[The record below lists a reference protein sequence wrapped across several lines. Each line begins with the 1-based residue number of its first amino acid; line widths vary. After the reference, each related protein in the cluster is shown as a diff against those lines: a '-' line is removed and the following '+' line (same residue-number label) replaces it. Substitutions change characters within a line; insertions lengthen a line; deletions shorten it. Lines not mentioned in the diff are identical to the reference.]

1 VSLSEEDVMNP
12 TIPPSTECASKT
24 LSAIRR
30 KALARFLAVSVS
42 LAAMLIVMLGCSV
55 TNKLVNKP
63 PPDPTATPSAIS
75 VHEVTQTTTLSG
87 GQTGPVIATC
97 PQGEFALS
105 GGWDIP
111 SQSARVFAAK
121 VTNNGWAV
129 SVLPLGHPAT
139 TTVTA
144 YVECLRGATG
154 TVITQ
159 RAITKTIAPTVASDQ
174 VDNASITAGSCQQN
188 EGLVGFGF
196 DFGAAAA
203 DRLELEGSVPSD
215 YLHTYLWSFLVWN
228 FDTVAHDVTFD
239 LQCLTTTGQ
248 GSTSDSQQV
257 GSILYSGG
265 SGSAVAL
272 CPAGTMVAGGGF
284 KYSRYG
290 TRASYLGNEYSLH
303 ATSTGW
309 QSSVLAVSGYGLIP
323 IYPEGIAVCMTL
335 T

>member
-1 VSLSEEDVMNP
+1 MDP
-12 TIPPSTECASKT
+12 TMSRPSGPASKT
-24 LSAIRR
+24 VSLTGR
-30 KALARFLAVSVS
+30 KTPARFLVVSAS

-55 TNKLVNKP
+55 TNTLVNKP
-63 PPDPTATPSAIS
+63 PPGPTATPPAIS
-75 VHEVTQTTTLSG
+75 MHEVAQTTTLSG
-87 GQTGPVIATC
+87 GQTGPVVATC
-97 PQGEFALS
+97 PQGELALS

-111 SQSARVFAAK
+111 SQNARVFAAK

-154 TVITQ
+154 TVMTQ

-174 VDNASITAGSCQQN
+174 VDNASVSAGSCLQN

-196 DFGAAAA
+196 DFGAAAGS
-203 DRLELEGSVPSD
+203 RLELEGSVPSD
-215 YLHTYLWSFLVWN
+215 YLHTFLWSFLVWN
-228 FDTVAHDVTFD
+228 LDTVAHDVTFD

-272 CPAGTMVAGGGF
+272 CPAGTLVAGGGF
-284 KYSRYG
+284 KYTRYG
-290 TRASYLGNEYSLH
+290 PRASYLGNEYSLH
-303 ATSTGW
+303 TTATGW
-309 QSSVLAVSGYGLIP
+309 QSSVLAISGYGLIP
-323 IYPEGIAVCMTL
+323 IYPQAIAVCMSL
-335 T
+335 A

>member
-1 VSLSEEDVMNP
+1 MDPTTMVRPSETSNNRM
-12 TIPPSTECASKT
+12 SASRSKT
-24 LSAIRR
+24 
-30 KALARFLAVSVS
+30 LARFLAVSAS
-42 LAAMLIVMLGCSV
+42 LAALLIAMLGCGL
-55 TNKLVNKP
+55 TNTVANKP
-63 PPDPTATPSAIS
+63 PPNPTTTPPPLS
-75 VHEVTQTTTLSG
+75 VHEVAQTTTLSG

-97 PQGEFALS
+97 PQGELALS

-111 SQSARVFAAK
+111 AQNARVFAAK
-121 VTNNGWAV
+121 ITNNGWAV

-139 TTVTA
+139 TTVTS
-144 YVECLRGATG
+144 YVECLRGASG
-154 TVITQ
+154 TSMTQ
-159 RAITKTIAPTVASDQ
+159 RPITKTIAPTVASDK
-174 VDNASITAGSCQQN
+174 VDSASISAASCQQN

-215 YLHTYLWSFLVWN
+215 YLHAYLWSFLVWN

-248 GSTSDSQQV
+248 GTTSDAPQM
-257 GSILYSGG
+257 GSILYSGS

-272 CPAGTMVAGGGF
+272 CPPGTMLAGGGF

-303 ATSTGW
+303 TTSAGW
-309 QSSVLAVSGYGLIP
+309 QSSVLAISGYGLIP
-323 IYPEGIAVCMTL
+323 IYPEAIAVCMAL